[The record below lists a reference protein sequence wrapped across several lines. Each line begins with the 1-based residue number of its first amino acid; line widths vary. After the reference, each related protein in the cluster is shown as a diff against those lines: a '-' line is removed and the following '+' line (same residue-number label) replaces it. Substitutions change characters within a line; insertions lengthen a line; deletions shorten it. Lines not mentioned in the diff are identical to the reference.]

1 FEETKIKHKRKK
13 CRGAKQLQL
22 LRKEGRKEDERYEL
36 AVILNW
42 KWKREATN
50 ATAVVGGFHVSQKQ
64 NKNKKKQPK
73 SSIRFHLNI
82 FCFSSAGRR
91 HRLLLIYV
99 QTQRNASRRRS
110 AAASTGTRV
119 ACSLLKAEDNVN
131 DDETCEL
138 VSGFEVSVDGDGVA
152 GTINAYLFKAVKNN
166 NGIGILLLSD
176 IFGFEDSSTREF
188 AYRIAC
194 NGYNVLLPDLFR
206 GDPWTKDRPKVDFE
220 KWIAEQEAQGVA
232 KDIAACAKW
241 MVDEFAA
248 AGISNKLGLIGFCYG
263 GGKVIEVLA
272 QDQGAYFGIGVSFYG
287 TRMDNTSVA
296 SNVKVPVLFITG
308 DNDPLCRVNVVE
320 SIEKIIGRGSRV
332 VSFKGRGHGFAHRP
346 QSFEEDEDAEK
357 AFTLMRNWLDG
368 LLAIANAG

>member
-1 FEETKIKHKRKK
+1 MEGDNLPPLVSGRKK
-13 CRGAKQLQL
+13 
-22 LRKEGRKEDERYEL
+22 DERYEL

-42 KWKREATN
+42 KWEAAN
-50 ATAVVGGFHVSQKQ
+50 ATAVVGGFNVSQKQ
-64 NKNKKKQPK
+64 NKNKKQQPK
-73 SSIRFHLNI
+73 SSIRFPLNI
-82 FCFSSAGRR
+82 FCFSSARR
-91 HRLLLIYV
+91 CLLLLLLLLLLIYV
-99 QTQRNASRRRS
+99 QTQRSASRRRS

-119 ACSLLKAEDNVN
+119 ACSLLKAEDSVN

-138 VSGFEVSVDGDGVA
+138 VSGFEVSVDGEGVD

-194 NGYNVLLPDLFR
+194 SGYNVLLPDLFR
-206 GDPWTKDRPKVDFE
+206 GDPWTRDRPKIDFE
-220 KWIAEQEAQGVA
+220 KWIANQEAQRVA

-287 TRMDNTSVA
+287 TRMNDTSVA

-308 DNDPLCRVNVVE
+308 DNDPLCRVSVVE
-320 SIEKIIGRGSRV
+320 SIEKTIGRGSRV

-357 AFTLMRNWLDG
+357 AFTLMRNWLHDG
-368 LLAIANAG
+368 LLANANAG